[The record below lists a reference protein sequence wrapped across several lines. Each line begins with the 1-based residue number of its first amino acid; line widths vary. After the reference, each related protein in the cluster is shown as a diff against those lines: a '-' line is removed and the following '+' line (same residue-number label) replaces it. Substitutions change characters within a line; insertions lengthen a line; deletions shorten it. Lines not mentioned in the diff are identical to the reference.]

1 MSEAR
6 PKEKSLQTL
15 TKEAPVME
23 ARRSIEVNLLRN
35 IRESERSVEAAPNLK
50 VVLKLY
56 IGAAP
61 EMKNLL
67 RLTKEAQVM
76 EEYWGITEAERN

>member
-1 MSEAR
+1 MSEAG

-61 EMKNLL
+61 EMKNLQC
-67 RLTKEAQVM
+67 LTKEAHVM
-76 EEYWGITEAERN
+76 KESRGIMEAEPN